1 MNPERPEGF
10 QQASATPIAAP
21 PSAAENQV
29 TAFRVDSQVCSSC
42 CCSAHFERADLLE
55 GYSKHLKPR
64 PFPKTHPYTQL
75 VTFLTSKCCE
85 LCTSSKVSKQSHRGM
100 RRTSDVPTQ
109 AQQAPTGGARNSRIV
124 TNGSI
129 HCDTPQAFPRI
140 PNSPLLEIEQHM

>member
-55 GYSKHLKPR
+55 DYSKNLKPR
-64 PFPKTHPYTQL
+64 PFPKTRPYTQL

-85 LCTSSKVSKQSHRGM
+85 LCTSSEVSKQSHRGM
-100 RRTSDVPTQ
+100 RRTGGVPTQ
-109 AQQAPTGGARNSRIV
+109 AQQAPTGRARSSRIV

-129 HCDTPQAFPRI
+129 HCDTPQAFPGI
-140 PNSPLLEIEQHM
+140 PGSPLLEIEQHM